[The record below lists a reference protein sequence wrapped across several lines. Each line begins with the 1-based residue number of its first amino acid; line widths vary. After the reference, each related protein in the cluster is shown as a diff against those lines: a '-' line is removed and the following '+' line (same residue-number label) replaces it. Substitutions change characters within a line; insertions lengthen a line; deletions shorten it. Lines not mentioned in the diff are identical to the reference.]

1 MDVQNLDFYGLQSL
15 NSGYNYGRTLIQ
27 AHGSVGGNRAVF
39 VGLEG
44 VKNELVFVPFGGH
57 VKNPFKGNAKMF
69 AGDLCEYR
77 TDGSVYFLKTYL
89 VQDDVAAAATV
100 VYIVRDGYKHIPFVG
115 DILMKAP
122 STLTGTGTAATVTA
136 VEKTTNGGA
145 NVWKLTLSAA
155 VGAMSANDVMIEG
168 VAAGTTTAVVTNPNT
183 MLPMDCDFNY
193 NPAAN
198 NDDFEGARYLVT
210 PVLSALAWANKLSP
224 MPSSV
229 LALNKSRVTGWF
241 SI

>member
-1 MDVQNLDFYGLQSL
+1 
-15 NSGYNYGRTLIQ
+15 
-27 AHGSVGGNRAVF
+27 
-39 VGLEG
+39 
-44 VKNELVFVPFGGH
+44 
-57 VKNPFKGNAKMF
+57 MF

-89 VQDDVAAAATV
+89 VQDDVAADATV
-100 VYIVRDGYKHIPFVG
+100 VYIVRDEYKHIPFVG

-224 MPSSV
+224 MPPSV
-229 LALNKSRVTGWF
+229 IELNKSRVTGWF